1 MNFWKKGFSL
11 IVKEH
16 SNIRIFRCII
26 ITFLLGIYNCVP
38 YDESIPAWDA
48 QTQVN
53 AAAEFKAKEC
63 KSETPQPPL
72 YVFTDQV
79 KRNLD
84 LCTIAITRME
94 CPFNE
99 YPIICLG
106 IYVESPTPEIPWYLN
121 FNELTKVRF
130 KP

>member
-1 MNFWKKGFSL
+1 MNFWNRKISFSSFRLRLHFIL
-11 IVKEH
+11 I
-16 SNIRIFRCII
+16 
-26 ITFLLGIYNCVP
+26 LLSIYTYNCVP
-38 YDESIPAWDA
+38 YEEKISAWNA

-53 AAAEFKAKEC
+53 AAVDFKAKQC
-63 KSETPQPPL
+63 NSFAPQPPL

-79 KRNLD
+79 QRNLD

-106 IYVESPTPEIPWYLN
+106 IYTESETPEIPWYIN